1 MNNIIE
7 ANQLKRLRYFEG
19 ISPVNLDLIT
29 SKMRRLRFHRND
41 LIFDEG
47 EESLGLYIVNSGKV
61 KVYKTSHGGREHI
74 FYYALKGDSF
84 GETAIFSEEPQPVST
99 LASKTTEVFLIPTNH
114 LKELVQVVPQLAYR
128 LLEHF
133 SDKMLNFM
141 VMVENLSF
149 KNVPDRLA
157 RILVNMVE
165 EEGVYE
171 GRFPVI
177 RRDITVYELASL
189 VGTVR
194 EVVTRSLQ
202 RLQNEGLIK
211 ISRRNIE
218 ILNLDGLKNY

>member
-7 ANQLKRLRYFEG
+7 TNQLKRLRYFEG
-19 ISPVNLDLIT
+19 ISPANLDLIC
-29 SKMRRLRFHRND
+29 SKMRRLRYQRSD

-47 EESLGLYIVNSGKV
+47 EESLGLYIVNSGRV

-74 FYYALKGDSF
+74 YYYAGKGDSF
-84 GETAIFSEEPQPVST
+84 GEASLFNGESQPVSAM
-99 LASKTTEVFLIPTNH
+99 ASKATEVFLVPSSH
-114 LKELVQVVPQLAYR
+114 LKDLVQQVPQLAYK

-133 SDKMLNFM
+133 SHKMLNYM
-141 VMVENLSF
+141 LMVENLSF

-165 EEGVYE
+165 EEGVFE
-171 GRFPVI
+171 GRVPVI
-177 RRDITVYELASL
+177 KRDITVYELASL

-211 ISRRNIE
+211 VSRRNIE